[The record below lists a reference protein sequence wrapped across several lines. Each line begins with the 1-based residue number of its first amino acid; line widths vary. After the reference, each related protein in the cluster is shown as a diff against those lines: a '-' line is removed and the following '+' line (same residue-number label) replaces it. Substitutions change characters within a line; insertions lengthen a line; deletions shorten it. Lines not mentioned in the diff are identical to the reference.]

1 MFLRRTCLNALICS
15 ALTPSTLYGCDSALA
30 KGRLGNLRCGQEMP
44 QAAGH
49 RIARCRRWLPSERF
63 QRTPGGSEA
72 GTLGRQLRQRAR
84 GRTSAPRARG
94 LGDVYKRQEGHILA
108 EEPASSNEE
117 VRDIIEQYTGDTSC
131 SLVVT
136 RVWVRGPFEVLRG
149 GMSLVDLPG
158 EFGANTFRTSVAREY
173 ISSSSSPIWVVAA
186 VDQRVHAMMHVRTLI
201 RQLVLDGMIPRCR
214 FILTRADK
222 MGARGQRTIGM
233 MIESG
238 CGLCASPLFEPI
250 TT

>member
-1 MFLRRTCLNALICS
+1 MIQLWQRDDSEISDVAKKCLKPLVTELLDAEDGYPPSDFS
-15 ALTPSTLYGCDSALA
+15 ALPEAVKQALLA
-30 KGRLGNLRCGQEMP
+30 DNFDNEP
-44 QAAGH
+44 
-49 RIARCRRWLPSERF
+49 
-63 QRTPGGSEA
+63 EA
-72 GTLGRQLRQRAR
+72 VRQLLARA
-84 GRTSAPRARG
+84 GS
-94 LGDVYKRQEGHILA
+94 EGHILA